1 MMEKTIGKKLY
12 ELRKQSGFTQ
22 DYVAEKLGVSAQA
35 VSKWE
40 NDIACPDIM
49 TLPNIANLYGIS
61 IDELFKNEE
70 VKSNV
75 KFEKTEKINENELIF
90 RVYVDTVHGDDI
102 KVNLP
107 YLLVKEIINVGKNI
121 SGVVAGVD
129 LSSVDFE
136 SIFKMVEMGVLGEL
150 VTVKTQNGDNVRVAA
165 GCSLAAGQAMTA
177 WNGISFTLQGCG
189 KNLCQRPFAGTFR
202 SAEQIAV
209 GAAACLKRGGKP
221 PLQVRISQETGKF
234 HKQPLSIQSF
244 AHFYPY

>member
-1 MMEKTIGKKLY
+1 MEKTIGKKLY

-70 VKSNV
+70 VQSNV
-75 KFEKTEKINENELIF
+75 KYEKTEKVNENELVL

-107 YLLVKEIINVGKNI
+107 YLLVKELINVGKDI
-121 SGVVAGVD
+121 SFMFTGIDLSGVN
-129 LSSVDFE
+129 FE
-136 SIFKMVEMGVLGEL
+136 SVFKMVEMGVLGEI
-150 VTVKTQNGDNVRVAA
+150 VTVETQNGDDIRVVVE
-165 GCSLAAGQAMTA
+165 
-177 WNGISFTLQGCG
+177 
-189 KNLCQRPFAGTFR
+189 K
-202 SAEQIAV
+202 
-209 GAAACLKRGGKP
+209 
-221 PLQVRISQETGKF
+221 
-234 HKQPLSIQSF
+234 
-244 AHFYPY
+244 

>member
-1 MMEKTIGKKLY
+1 MEKTIGKKLY

-75 KFEKTEKINENELIF
+75 KFEKTEKVNENELIF
-90 RVYVDTVHGDDI
+90 RVYVDTANGDDI

-107 YLLVKEIINVGKNI
+107 YLLVKELINVGKNI
-121 SGVVAGVD
+121 SGLFAGVD
-129 LSSVDFE
+129 LSGVDFE
-136 SIFKMVEMGVLGEL
+136 SIFRMVEMGVIGEI
-150 VTVKTQNGDNVRVAA
+150 VTVKTQNGDNIRVVVE
-165 GCSLAAGQAMTA
+165 
-177 WNGISFTLQGCG
+177 
-189 KNLCQRPFAGTFR
+189 K
-202 SAEQIAV
+202 
-209 GAAACLKRGGKP
+209 
-221 PLQVRISQETGKF
+221 
-234 HKQPLSIQSF
+234 
-244 AHFYPY
+244 

>member
-90 RVYVDTVHGDDI
+90 RVYVDTANGDDI

-129 LSSVDFE
+129 LSIVDFE
-136 SIFKMVEMGVLGEL
+136 SVFKMVEMGVLGEL
-150 VTVKTQNGDNVRVAA
+150 VTVKTQNGDIIRVVVE
-165 GCSLAAGQAMTA
+165 
-177 WNGISFTLQGCG
+177 
-189 KNLCQRPFAGTFR
+189 K
-202 SAEQIAV
+202 
-209 GAAACLKRGGKP
+209 
-221 PLQVRISQETGKF
+221 
-234 HKQPLSIQSF
+234 
-244 AHFYPY
+244 